1 LLGMVALVGA
11 ATIALFGVETRG
23 AVLEKLSP

>member
-1 LLGMVALVGA
+1 MVALVGA